1 MVVKI
6 YPSGRQFS
14 LYVQTVKDLHIQNC
28 RVIYPVK
35 LFGKA
40 VEPNALLSNKA
51 VEPNA
56 LLSNTRQVAV
66 TDHPAFHLLQDCQ
79 NLCLTKLPFLISVLL
94 RPITI

>member
-1 MVVKI
+1 MVVEI

-40 VEPNALLSNKA
+40 VEPNALLSN
-51 VEPNA
+51 
-56 LLSNTRQVAV
+56 TRQVAV

-79 NLCLTKLPFLISVLL
+79 NLRLTKLPFLISVLL